1 LGYRIGLTALL
12 WLMAFVAW
20 GQQQA
25 SIVKEI
31 LVQGNRR
38 VSREAILAAMRT
50 KVGQPYIQENLDR
63 DRQGLTDL
71 GFFQAVDVR
80 ATPLEGTEWRVTVDV
95 REHPEIREIR
105 VVGNQAVK
113 TEEVV
118 AAVQPFLKV
127 GDVFNEN
134 SRRPASRAIEELYNR
149 RGFGLYGIESFD
161 PLPESP
167 GTLNIVIIEAKVGQ
181 VSFQGNRTT
190 KPWVMQRLIKTRPG
204 ETFSVKK
211 WTADL
216 VRLNN
221 TQWFESVQSIEDEQ
235 RELGRIDLIADVKE
249 TRTGQFNVGLQLD
262 PRNSLA
268 GVISLRDINFRGT
281 GQAVGVNYI
290 QATRGTGPSI
300 DLDYTN
306 PFFDARDTTFRASVY
321 SRLVF
326 RFANAFAS
334 TTPGDSSEQYYERR
348 NGATLGI
355 SRPIR
360 ENLSL
365 GISGRFENVKTD
377 NIDRVP
383 PGQQYIRQDGTV
395 GVLSIG
401 GVLNRR
407 DRDVDPTRG
416 DWLRLDLEPGYSN
429 ITDVGGAGAN
439 QDILGSN
446 TFFRTSVEYRRY
458 FTDGPPLGRDVNA
471 SRRVLALRVR
481 YGAIGGDVPF
491 FEQFFAGG
499 ADTVRGYAEDR
510 FWGRQQLLSTAEL
523 RYPLQKTFSIIGF
536 VDYGGA
542 WGGYGR
548 VNDFTQS
555 QKFDLHLGYGLGL
568 SFRTPL
574 GPIRLDLGFN
584 EEGKSRTHFLI
595 GTSF

>member
-1 LGYRIGLTALL
+1 MAYRIGLVALL
-12 WLMAFVAW
+12 WLMAFVAF

-31 LVQGNRR
+31 VIQGNRR

-50 KVGQPYIQENLDR
+50 KVGQPYVQENLDR
-63 DRQGLTDL
+63 DKQSLLDL
-71 GFFQAVDVR
+71 GFFKAADVR
-80 ATPLEGTEWRVTVDV
+80 ATPLEGSEWRITVDL
-95 REHPEIREIR
+95 EEQPEIREIR
-105 VVGNQAVK
+105 VVGNSGIK
-113 TEEVV
+113 TEEIL
-118 AAVQPFLKV
+118 ATIQPFFKP
-127 GDVFNEN
+127 GDVYNEN
-134 SRRPASRAIEELYNR
+134 SRRPAGRAIEELYVR
-149 RGFGLYGIESFD
+149 KGWGLYGIESFG

-167 GTLNIVIIEAKVGQ
+167 NTLNVGIIEAKIGQ
-181 VSFQGNRTT
+181 VGFQGNRVT
-190 KPWVMQRLIKTRPG
+190 KDWVMQRLIKTRPG
-204 ETFSVKK
+204 ETYNVNK
-211 WTADL
+211 WTNDL
-216 VRLNN
+216 RRLMN
-221 TQWFESVQSIEDEQ
+221 TQWFETVQSIEDQQ

-268 GVISLRDINFRGT
+268 GVISLRDVNFRGT
-281 GQAVGVNYI
+281 GQSVGVNYI

-300 DLDYTN
+300 DLDYSN
-306 PFFDARDTTFRASVY
+306 PFFDSKDTTLRASIY
-321 SRLVF
+321 SRVVF

-334 TTPGDSSEQYYERR
+334 NAPVDNSDQYFERR
-348 NGATLGI
+348 TGASIGI
-355 SRPIR
+355 SRPVR

-365 GISGRFENVKTD
+365 GISGRFETVKTD
-377 NIDRVP
+377 NIETAP
-383 PGQQYIRQDGTV
+383 ANQFIQQDGTV
-395 GVLSIG
+395 AVLSVG
-401 GVLNRR
+401 GVLNKR

-416 DWLRLDLEPGYSN
+416 SWMRLDLEPGYSN
-429 ITDVGGAGAN
+429 ITKVGGAAAN

-446 TFFRTSVEYRRY
+446 TFFRTSAEWRQY
-458 FTDGPPLGRDVNA
+458 FTDGPPLGRDLNA

-499 ADTVRGYAEDR
+499 SDTVRGYSEDR

-523 RYPLQKTFSIIGF
+523 RYPLQKSFSIIGF

-542 WGGYGR
+542 WGGYGA

-555 QKFDLHLGYGLGL
+555 DRFQLHLGYGVGL
-568 SFRTPL
+568 SFKTPL

-584 EEGKSRTHFLI
+584 EEGRSRTHFLI